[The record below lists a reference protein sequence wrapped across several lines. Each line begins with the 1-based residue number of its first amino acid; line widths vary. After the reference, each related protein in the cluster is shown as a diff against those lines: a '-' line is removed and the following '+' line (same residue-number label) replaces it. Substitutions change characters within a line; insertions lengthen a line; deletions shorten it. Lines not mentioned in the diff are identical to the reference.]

1 MLIPYPSEFPSEA
14 FMLVL
19 DKVRGRTIPPSE
31 LVHGAWVVAGYA
43 LSQTMGGGPLI
54 SGDTPAAWSDEQ
66 VIEAAIAQA
75 DPKVPAQFGF
85 VPMALVLKIALKILL
100 SLV

>member
-1 MLIPYPSEFPSEA
+1 MATPYPVDFPTGA

-19 DKVRGRTIPPSE
+19 DKVRGRTVSPSE
-31 LVHGAWVVAGYA
+31 LVHGAWEVAGYA
-43 LSQTMGGGPLI
+43 LSQTMGGGPLV

-75 DPKVPAQFGF
+75 DPKAPAQFGF
-85 VPMALVLKIALKILL
+85 APMVLVLKIALKILL